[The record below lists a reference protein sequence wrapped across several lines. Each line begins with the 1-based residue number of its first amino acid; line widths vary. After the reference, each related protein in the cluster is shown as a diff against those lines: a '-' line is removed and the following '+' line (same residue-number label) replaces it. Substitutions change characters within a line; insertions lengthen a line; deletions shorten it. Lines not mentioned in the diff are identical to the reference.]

1 MFFDE
6 IKNILRGEPF
16 PVNAFAAEDWPQFI
30 LELGNNNLL
39 PFFYTYSQNH
49 PHLPDN
55 AVMAAKKHY
64 EDALIIKDYSL
75 AFLKE
80 IQADLSRIG
89 RIVTIKGCALSEHIY
104 REPAV
109 RPMGDIDI
117 YLPDGAINEVAAVFN
132 KNGFS
137 RYGSY
142 ENVLSNGKIHID
154 LHEDLWNARRIPSRR
169 DIVSGIPE
177 TFVPSSLI
185 PGFFIPS
192 PELLAA
198 HTAFHC
204 IKHNFSRLIW
214 ALDLR
219 LLYMAGYFTDI
230 TEGND
235 HPFVPYALEWLAVR
249 GFIDVQFIPSTG
261 LSGIKRSLLNT
272 VTGMRHK
279 TGFGEIALT
288 LFCPSPAATI
298 RYLATSLFPPE
309 HILKEMYGNKPF
321 LWLLLQRFF
330 ELFRHALG
338 ALLWTKK

>member
-1 MFFDE
+1 
-6 IKNILRGEPF
+6 
-16 PVNAFAAEDWPQFI
+16 
-30 LELGNNNLL
+30 
-39 PFFYTYSQNH
+39 
-49 PHLPDN
+49 
-55 AVMAAKKHY
+55 
-64 EDALIIKDYSL
+64 
-75 AFLKE
+75 
-80 IQADLSRIG
+80 
-89 RIVTIKGCALSEHIY
+89 
-104 REPAV
+104 
-109 RPMGDIDI
+109 MGDIDI
-117 YLPDGAINEVAAVFN
+117 YLPDGAINEVVAVFN

-169 DIVSGIPE
+169 DIVSGISE

-192 PELLAA
+192 PELLAV

-214 ALDLR
+214 VLDLR
-219 LLYMAGYFTDI
+219 LLYMAGYFTGI

-235 HPFVPYALEWLAVR
+235 HPFAQYALEWLGVR
-249 GFIDVQFIPSTG
+249 GFIDVPFIQSSG
-261 LSGIKRSLLNT
+261 LSRIKRSLLNT

-279 TGFGEIALT
+279 TGLGEIALA

-298 RYLATSLFPPE
+298 RYLATSFFPPE
-309 HILKEMYGNKPF
+309 HILKEMYGNRPF
-321 LWLLLQRFF
+321 LWLLLRRFF
-330 ELFRHALG
+330 ELFRYAFG